1 MEGTYPA
8 RGAGPPQA
16 ADGAR
21 GDAGTE
27 SADGQVFSDPTAA
40 PQRSLEGDDGAGAA
54 PVRVGEQITRSRR
67 DLLDLT
73 FRNPLLSYRPL
84 RAKGVR
90 IVDEVPREVFRLLV
104 EKRQAMYFLAA
115 PEARRDDVEPPGPP
129 SRAGAQA
136 GHGDGIRWAGDGAD
150 AADSAGA
157 GPGAAEMPA
166 ELVELMAQ
174 SAPGEVQERHLDN
187 KLQTAHSAVRME
199 TRLRNTL
206 RHARSSME
214 EQGVNI
220 LYLALGALAWHES
233 DSSERVR
240 RAPLLLLPVKLD
252 QSSLG
257 GRFKMRWTEEEIDAN
272 LSLDAK
278 LKQDFGIRLPELE
291 EGEGETE
298 RDGFG
303 VDDYFAKVEQA
314 VARKPRWKVDRT
326 AVDLGFFSFS
336 KLLIYKDLDPAAWPE
351 DQQPAD
357 HPLVRSLF
365 GAGAEEPPPSIED
378 AGPGQEG
385 GAWLDD
391 RLGVGDT
398 HQVVDADSSQT
409 LAVMDAVA
417 GRNLVV
423 QGPPGTGKSQ
433 TIANLIAECVA
444 RDRTV
449 LFVAEKMAA
458 LQVVKRRLDHVGV
471 GDAALELHSH
481 TSNKAAVLAELRRT
495 LELGKPE
502 LEDAAAD
509 RFELERS
516 RERLNAYAAAVNAPV
531 GRSKLTPQQL
541 VGRLAPLGGA
551 EARPDAP
558 ALDLPDA
565 GAWSREDFVERR
577 AEVRD
582 LQALVAA
589 RGVPRENPHWG
600 SARVRVMPAD
610 QAAVAGAL
618 ETAAQALAR
627 HWDDAKRLRGVLGLD
642 AAGQPALGPDEVV
655 VLLATAATAAEA
667 PSLAGVRRD
676 APEWTRRAPEIE
688 VLAAA
693 ALAFAG
699 LRDARDAVLIPSAW
713 EADALAAR
721 RDLAALGGKWR
732 RFLSPAWR
740 RASRELRGLCRGDPP
755 AGHREQVALLDA
767 ILEARRLRDRLSR
780 SSELV
785 ARLFAGPVQGWEAAP
800 WRRIGEVAPWL
811 LRLRREIE
819 EGTVHAC
826 LRDVLDPESP
836 SDLEGLRAAAE
847 DCGQSQEALA
857 EALDQVSRALELDES
872 RFAPGPPPRRRS
884 FSELDG
890 WLGRAKAGLDSLQD
904 MARFNQIARRLA
916 ALDVEGVARAAAS
929 WPGAGQEL
937 VHLFEHDVCSAWLEA
952 AWKERPV
959 LAEFDG
965 PVHEGVV
972 QQFRDLDRSMFAHN
986 RRVVALRHWERM
998 PRGHGAGQLG
1008 LLRREFQ
1015 KKRRHLP
1022 LRRLVKSAGN
1032 AIQTIKPVF
1041 MMSPLSIAKFV
1052 PPGSI
1057 EFDLVIFDEASQVR
1071 PMDAMGAVVRAK
1083 QAVVVGDSKQLPPTA
1098 FFDRIAD
1105 DEEELSQT
1113 ADLESVLGL
1122 FCSRGVPER
1131 MLRWHYRSRHES
1143 LIAVSNREFYDSR
1156 LVVFPSPDKGRE
1168 DTGLRLCHDPS
1179 AFYGRGTNP
1188 DEARRVAEAVM
1199 RHAAERPHQTLG
1211 VAAFS
1216 LQQARRIED
1225 ELEILRRR
1233 DPSAE
1238 EFFRRHPEE
1247 PFFVKNLEN
1256 VQGDEREAIFISVGY
1271 GKVDGGRMSMRFG
1284 PLNADGGERRLNVL
1298 ITRARS
1304 RCVVFCNFHAE
1315 DLDLRRTGARGVRAL
1330 KTFLEYARTGRLDMP
1345 AASGRDADSPFEQ
1358 AVADELRSRGHE
1370 VAHQVGSVGFFV
1382 DLAVIDPARPGRY
1395 LLGIECDGATYHS
1408 ARSARDRDRLRQ
1420 QVLEGLG
1427 WRIHR
1432 IWSTDWFR
1440 NRDREMARVEKAIRL
1455 AAEHA
1460 REARP
1465 AIVGDGTE
1473 RKPSEAPPARE
1484 AAPGSAAGTADSPGA
1499 AVSDDGG
1506 SSGRGEGVSSRAAAG
1521 RGLADGELANAAPAS
1536 VGGGGVRRAA
1546 PTDHDHEVP
1555 DTAVPYRLADLGA
1568 CPAGFDLSSAG
1579 PWRLAGKLAE
1589 VVAVESPVHVR
1600 EAATRLARWAG
1611 LKRTGS
1617 RIVRDVEQS
1626 ARQAAKRELVV
1637 RRGEFLWRPGHEDAV
1652 VRRRDEV
1659 EGSLHEFDRIAPEEI
1674 AAALLHAARV
1684 SYGIQPDDILSEAAR
1699 LFGFR
1704 ALTSKRKAAVIPVR
1718 DALAEAGVL
1727 VRRDG
1732 FLYLAERLA

>member
-1 MEGTYPA
+1 MEGTDPA
-8 RGAGPPQA
+8 RGAGPPEA
-16 ADGAR
+16 ADGAPA
-21 GDAGTE
+21 DAGTE
-27 SADGQVFSDPTAA
+27 SAAGQVLGDPAA
-40 PQRSLEGDDGAGAA
+40 ASRRSPEDGDGPGAA
-54 PVRVGEQITRSRR
+54 PVNVGEEITQSRA

-90 IVDEVPREVFRLLV
+90 VVDEVPREVFRRLV

-115 PEARRDDVEPPGPP
+115 PEAHRDEAEPPGPP

-136 GHGDGIRWAGDGAD
+136 GDSDGLRQAGAD
-150 AADSAGA
+150 ADAGDNADA
-157 GPGAAEMPA
+157 PPQAAEMPE
-166 ELVELMAQ
+166 ELARLVAQ
-174 SAPGEVQERHLDN
+174 SAPGELPERHLDN

-220 LYLALGALAWHES
+220 LYLALGALEWHES
-233 DSSERVR
+233 DASEVFR
-240 RAPLLLLPVKLD
+240 RAPLLLVPVELD
-252 QSSLG
+252 QSGLG
-257 GRFKMRWTEEEIDAN
+257 GRFKVEWTEEEIDAN

-278 LKQDFGIRLPELE
+278 LKQDFGIGLPELE
-291 EGEGETE
+291 EGEGEAG

-365 GAGAEEPPPSIED
+365 GAGAEAPPPSIED
-378 AGPGQEG
+378 GGPGQEG

-391 RLGVGDT
+391 RLRVGDT

-444 RDRTV
+444 RGKTV

-509 RFELERS
+509 RFELKRS
-516 RERLNAYAAAVNAPV
+516 RERLNAYAAAVNSPV

-541 VGRLAPLGGA
+541 VGRLARLGGA
-551 EARPDAP
+551 EARPGAP
-558 ALDLPDA
+558 ALELPDA

-582 LQALVAA
+582 LETLVDAH
-589 RGVPRENPHWG
+589 GVPREHPHWG

-610 QAAVAGAL
+610 QAAAAGAL
-618 ETAAQALAR
+618 ETAGQALAR
-627 HWDDAKRLRGVLGLD
+627 HWDDAKRLRGALGLD
-642 AAGQPALGPDEVV
+642 AAGLSALGSDEVV
-655 VLLATAATAAEA
+655 VLLATAAAAEA

-676 APEWTRRAPEIE
+676 APEWTRRAAE
-688 VLAAA
+688 VDALAAD

-699 LRDARDAVLIPSAW
+699 LREARDSVLIPSAW
-713 EADALAAR
+713 ETDALAVR
-721 RDLAALGGKWR
+721 RDLAALGGKWW

-740 RASRELRGLCRGDPP
+740 RASRQLRGLCRGDAP

-767 ILEARRLRDRLSR
+767 VLEARRLRDRLDR
-780 SSELV
+780 SSEMV
-785 ARLFAGPVQGWEAAP
+785 SRLFAGPVPGWEAAP
-800 WRRIGEVAPWL
+800 WRRIGETARWL
-811 LRLRREIE
+811 VRLRREIE

-826 LRDVLDPESP
+826 LLDVLDPESP
-836 SDLEGLRAAAE
+836 SDLERLKAAAE
-847 DCGQSQEALA
+847 ECGRSQEALA
-857 EALDQVSRALELDES
+857 EALGQVSRALELDES

-890 WLGRAKAGLDSLQD
+890 WLGRAKDGLDSLQD
-904 MARFNQIARRLA
+904 MARFNQIAQRLA

-929 WPGAGQEL
+929 WPGAGREL
-937 VHLFEHDVCSAWLEA
+937 VRLFEHDVYSAWLEA
-952 AWKERPV
+952 AWRERPV

-972 QQFRDLDRSMFAHN
+972 QQFRHLDESMFAHN
-986 RRVVALRHWERM
+986 RQVVALRHWERM

-1008 LLRREFQ
+1008 LLRREFE

-1022 LRRLVKSAGN
+1022 LRRLVQRAGN
-1032 AIQTIKPVF
+1032 AIQSIKPVF

-1105 DEEELSQT
+1105 DDDDLSQT

-1122 FCSRGVPER
+1122 FCSQGVPER

-1238 EFFRRHPEE
+1238 DFFRRHPEE

-1271 GKVDGGRMSMRFG
+1271 GKVEGGRMSMRFG
-1284 PLNADGGERRLNVL
+1284 PLNSDGGERRLNVL

-1304 RCVVFCNFHAE
+1304 RCVVFCNFQAG
-1315 DLDLRRTGARGVRAL
+1315 DLDLRRTPARGVRAL
-1330 KTFLEYARTGRLDMP
+1330 KTFLQYARTGRLDVSQ
-1345 AASGRDADSPFEQ
+1345 ATGRGADSPFEQ
-1358 AVADELRSRGHE
+1358 AVADELRARGHE
-1370 VAHQVGSVGFFV
+1370 VEHQVGSVGFFV
-1382 DLAVIDPARPGRY
+1382 DLAVIDPDRPGRY

-1440 NRDREMARVEKAIRL
+1440 NRDREMERVDKAIRL

-1465 AIVGDGTE
+1465 AMVGGGTGPRSSGSALPGTE
-1473 RKPSEAPPARE
+1473 GR
-1484 AAPGSAAGTADSPGA
+1484 AAPGSS
-1499 AVSDDGG
+1499 SDT
-1506 SSGRGEGVSSRAAAG
+1506 
-1521 RGLADGELANAAPAS
+1521 NAAPSSA
-1536 VGGGGVRRAA
+1536 GGSGVRRAA
-1546 PTDHDHEVP
+1546 PVAHDHEAP
-1555 DTAVPYRLADLGA
+1555 GPAVPYQRADLGA

-1589 VVAVESPVHVR
+1589 VVAVESPVHVH
-1600 EAATRLARWAG
+1600 EAATRLARWVG

-1617 RIVRDVEQS
+1617 RIVRGVEQS
-1626 ARQAAKRELVV
+1626 ARHAAQRELVV
-1637 RRGEFLWRPGHEDAV
+1637 QRGEFLWRPGHEDAI

-1659 EGSLHEFDRIAPEEI
+1659 EGSLREFDRIAPEEI

-1684 SYGIQPDDILSEAAR
+1684 SCGIQPDDILSEAAR

-1704 ALTSKRKAAVIPVR
+1704 ALSSKRKAALIPVR
-1718 DALAEAGVL
+1718 DALTNEGIL

-1732 FLYLAERLA
+1732 FLYMADGPD